1 MSVKVPTDAKFGFL
15 VAIGV
20 LAALAA
26 WSFLSQRLPAVVSG
40 P

>member
-1 MSVKVPTDAKFGFL
+1 MAVKVPSDAKFGFL

-26 WSFLSQRLPAVVSG
+26 WSFISTRLPAVVNG

>member
-1 MSVKVPTDAKFGFL
+1 MAMKIPNDAKFGFL

-26 WSFLSQRLPAVVSG
+26 WSMVQKRIPALG
-40 P
+40 

>member
-1 MSVKVPTDAKFGFL
+1 MTKIPSDAKFGFL

-26 WSFLSQRLPAVVSG
+26 WSVVAKRVPALG
-40 P
+40 G

>member
-1 MSVKVPTDAKFGFL
+1 MKVPSDAKFGFL

-26 WSFLSQRLPAVVSG
+26 WSMVQKRIPALG
-40 P
+40 

>member
-1 MSVKVPTDAKFGFL
+1 MAVKIPSDAKFGFL

-26 WSFLSQRLPAVVSG
+26 WSVLAKKVPQLSA
-40 P
+40 